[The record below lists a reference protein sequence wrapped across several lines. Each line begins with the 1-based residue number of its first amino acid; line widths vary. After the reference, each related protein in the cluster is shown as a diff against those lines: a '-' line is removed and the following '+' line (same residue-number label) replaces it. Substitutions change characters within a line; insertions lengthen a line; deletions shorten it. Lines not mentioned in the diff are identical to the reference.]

1 MSERQRYSGFML
13 AELIV
18 AATILGM
25 ILVGLAVSLD
35 GFARFNHYEL
45 VRQRCIAAAMA
56 QLDSVTATGQAISEE
71 AFGRLWPKLEF
82 SVDQRAGEG
91 QWEGNKLVTVTVS
104 GPSTNHK
111 ARVTLSRY
119 VFSGSDSVVAA
130 NDSNPRK
137 GGL

>member
-1 MSERQRYSGFML
+1 ML

-45 VRQRCIAAAMA
+45 VRQRCIAAGIA
-56 QLDSVTATGQAISEE
+56 QLDSVTATGRPISEE
-71 AFGRLWPKLEF
+71 AFGKRWPKLEF
-82 SVDQRAGEG
+82 SVDQMPGEG

-119 VFSGSDSVVAA
+119 VFSGSDSAVAA
-130 NDSNPRK
+130 NDGTPRK